1 MDNDIIWSD
10 EHESRIIRVR
20 DVIPTIE
27 EHVALHVIEINPVR
41 RREDVKSSYNAEKF
55 PFQKPIALWWFSVT
69 FDSPAGKRAGMVE
82 VALEEHGLRVV
93 SFDRPE
99 LLFYGEA
106 LRTLAREE
114 ATGLTREYIEQ
125 LEVILTMAHDLWK
138 IANEYAKDT
147 SDLRSP
153 LYLFHKEFRKV
164 GYLLPDAK
172 DGGPQ
177 GLGFRKLYLPP
188 GMSKAANDYVTGDD
202 ELP

>member
-55 PFQKPIALWWFSVT
+55 PLQKHIALWWFSVT

-93 SFDRPE
+93 GFDRLE
-99 LLFYGEA
+99 ILFYGEA
-106 LRTLAREE
+106 LRTL
-114 ATGLTREYIEQ
+114 
-125 LEVILTMAHDLWK
+125 
-138 IANEYAKDT
+138 
-147 SDLRSP
+147 
-153 LYLFHKEFRKV
+153 
-164 GYLLPDAK
+164 
-172 DGGPQ
+172 
-177 GLGFRKLYLPP
+177 
-188 GMSKAANDYVTGDD
+188 
-202 ELP
+202 